1 MKVALIHNYYQQPGG
16 EDVVFHAESD
26 LLASR
31 GHTVVRYTVDN
42 RSIEGMGRL
51 ALATAAV
58 WNRASYR
65 QLRELFRTERPD
77 VAHFHNTFP
86 LVSPAG
92 YYAAR
97 AEGVGVVQTLHNF
110 RLVCPNGLL
119 FRDGHVCED
128 CLGKFFPWPGIVHAC
143 YHKSRP
149 ATAVMAGM
157 LTLHKPVS
165 TWNRIVG
172 VYIALSEFSRQ
183 KFIAGGLPPGKIVVK
198 PNFLRSDPGIGLHLG
213 GYALFVGRLSPEKG
227 VETIIDAWKMIK
239 DPVPLKIVGGG
250 PLEDQLRVRTAGG
263 TRMELLGT
271 QPASCVRELM
281 QDAWVLIVPSYW
293 YEGGLPLVVL
303 EAFAA
308 GLPVVA
314 SDSGNLSALI
324 DHERTGLLFRP
335 GDPADLGQKLA
346 WAASHPEAMVAI
358 RQRARRCYEERYT
371 ASANYGLLMDIYA
384 AAALLR

>member
-1 MKVALIHNYYQQPGG
+1 MKVALVHNYYQQPGG
-16 EDVVFHAESD
+16 EDVVFRAESD
-26 LLASR
+26 LLLSQ

-42 RSIEGMGRL
+42 RSISGMGRL
-51 ALATAAV
+51 ELAMGAI

-77 VAHFHNTFP
+77 IAHFHNTHP

-110 RLVCPNGLL
+110 LMVCPNGLL
-119 FRDGHVCED
+119 FRDGHVCEE

-143 YHKSRP
+143 FRKSRA
-149 ATAVMAGM
+149 ATAVRAGM
-157 LTLHKPVS
+157 LTLHKPVG

-183 KFIAGGLPPGKIVVK
+183 KFIAGGLPPDKIVVK
-198 PNFLRSDPGIGLHLG
+198 PNFLMSDPGIGSHLG

-227 VETIIDAWKMIK
+227 VETIIDAWKMMK
-239 DPVPLKIVGGG
+239 DPMPLKIVGGG
-250 PLEDQLRVRTAGG
+250 PLEAQLRVRIAGG
-263 TRMELLGT
+263 AQVELLGT
-271 QPASCVRELM
+271 QPASRVRELM

-293 YEGGLPLVVL
+293 YEGLPMVVL

-314 SDSGNLSALI
+314 SDLGNLSALI

-335 GDPADLGQKLA
+335 GDSVDLGLKLA

-358 RQRARRCYEERYT
+358 GQRARRVYEECYT
-371 ASANYGLLMDIYA
+371 ASANYQLLMDIYA
-384 AAALLR
+384 AAAMLR